1 MAIVAESDQVGF
13 LAIPGSAL
21 ELLVMNLQAFHRSTH
36 LTSLA
41 VSLKHMAMQ
50 FTVSFG
56 L

>member
-13 LAIPGSAL
+13 LVIPGSAL

-36 LTSLA
+36 LTSPA